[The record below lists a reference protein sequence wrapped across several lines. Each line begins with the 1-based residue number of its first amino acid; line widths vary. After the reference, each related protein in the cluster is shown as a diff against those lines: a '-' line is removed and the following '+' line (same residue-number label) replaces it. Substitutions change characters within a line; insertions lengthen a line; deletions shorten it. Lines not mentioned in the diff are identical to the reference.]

1 MGRSKLSWLLDT
13 LIDRLA
19 HLNALLLVS
28 FRPEFAAP
36 WVGRAGVSLLAL
48 SRLDHRQSTALA
60 VQVALKRDL
69 PASLLDRIAVQTDG
83 VPLFIEELTKAVL
96 DSAMQP
102 ENTVLSVPDTL
113 QASLMARLDR
123 IPTAKQ
129 VARVGAVI
137 GVEFSHALLAMVSQ
151 LPETELTQGLDALVK
166 AGLTIRRGS
175 PPDAT
180 YSFKH
185 VLVQEAVYDSLLRSR
200 RAEIHGAVVAAVEVE
215 PSLAAIEPGLLGAH
229 CVQAGLITKA
239 ASYYRTAGERSATA
253 ETRAQL
259 ERGLQVAANLPE
271 GADRRRLEAELLLA
285 LGRILMNT
293 RGPAN
298 SEATEV
304 LTRAAAIGRELDD
317 PDVLAR
323 ALFALGNIT
332 MNRGDFRSAQSFGE
346 DLLVLGQVSREPRL
360 MVAARARLGALSY
373 FRGQFAIARDYLSEA
388 LELCENGERALL
400 DVAISSAPN
409 VTAGAH
415 LAATFACLGYPSRA
429 IAQAKQTIDAAR
441 QLVSSSLLFALA
453 VVARALLT
461 IGDDARCREIERS
474 EAFSSPLP
482 VDYRA
487 PSSAAR

>member
-102 ENTVLSVPDTL
+102 ENTVLSVPD
-113 QASLMARLDR
+113 
-123 IPTAKQ
+123 
-129 VARVGAVI
+129 
-137 GVEFSHALLAMVSQ
+137 
-151 LPETELTQGLDALVK
+151 
-166 AGLTIRRGS
+166 
-175 PPDAT
+175 
-180 YSFKH
+180 
-185 VLVQEAVYDSLLRSR
+185 
-200 RAEIHGAVVAAVEVE
+200 
-215 PSLAAIEPGLLGAH
+215 
-229 CVQAGLITKA
+229 
-239 ASYYRTAGERSATA
+239 
-253 ETRAQL
+253 
-259 ERGLQVAANLPE
+259 
-271 GADRRRLEAELLLA
+271 
-285 LGRILMNT
+285 
-293 RGPAN
+293 
-298 SEATEV
+298 
-304 LTRAAAIGRELDD
+304 
-317 PDVLAR
+317 
-323 ALFALGNIT
+323 
-332 MNRGDFRSAQSFGE
+332 
-346 DLLVLGQVSREPRL
+346 
-360 MVAARARLGALSY
+360 
-373 FRGQFAIARDYLSEA
+373 
-388 LELCENGERALL
+388 
-400 DVAISSAPN
+400 
-409 VTAGAH
+409 
-415 LAATFACLGYPSRA
+415 
-429 IAQAKQTIDAAR
+429 AAR